1 MCLNQILRSLLRDRL
16 NTLVIIVSLAV
27 GISCISLITIFISR
41 ELNTDGFHENKERI
55 YALKS
60 DDPWLPGKKMYQC
73 KVGSAEYMKSN
84 IARVEDFCRVANSG
98 SQKLIANNT
107 EYLDSPPFIRASQNF
122 FSFFSYKLLT
132 NNRESALES
141 PNSIVISAEL
151 AKKYFGKDDPVGKII
166 TVVNSNKTEQMVV
179 SGIFEKPVE
188 NTQIVFDMVRLI
200 GEADSRC
207 YVRLAKNA
215 GIEEVE
221 KLFLEKKELIPVIN
235 DGKPGPYYLESL
247 QSAYFDTTR
256 GSFVESSRNKTDLLI
271 ALIIGLMI
279 IGIATFNFLGIL
291 TNKFRGK
298 IKEYYIRRING
309 SSVNRLIALFMLENS
324 IISGVSFIFSI
335 FLIQDAL
342 PFFNELTGTN
352 IPEIFI
358 SQSRQIM
365 ILLAI
370 LTIILL
376 SEYLRV

>member
-1 MCLNQILRSLLRDRL
+1 MAPRKEN
-16 NTLVIIVSLAV
+16 VSLQV
-27 GISCISLITIFISR
+27 WI
-41 ELNTDGFHENKERI
+41 
-55 YALKS
+55 
-60 DDPWLPGKKMYQC
+60 
-73 KVGSAEYMKSN
+73 
-84 IARVEDFCRVANSG
+84 CRVYEKQYCPGRRFLPCSEFRFPEVNCQTIPNISIVR
-98 SQKLIANNT
+98 S
-107 EYLDSPPFIRASQNF
+107 FIRASENF

-141 PNSIVISAEL
+141 PNNIVISAEL

-215 GIEEVE
+215 SIEEVE
-221 KLFLEKKELIPVIN
+221 KLFLENKELIPVIN

-256 GSFVESSRNKTDLLI
+256 GSFVEASRDKTDLLI

-309 SSVNRLIALFMLENS
+309 SSVNRLIALFMVENS

-352 IPEIFI
+352 IPDIFI
-358 SQSRQIM
+358 SQSRSDNDPSRDSDNYTSYNTYLCSVSGHDQTSIY
-365 ILLAI
+365 
-370 LTIILL
+370 TI
-376 SEYLRV
+376 